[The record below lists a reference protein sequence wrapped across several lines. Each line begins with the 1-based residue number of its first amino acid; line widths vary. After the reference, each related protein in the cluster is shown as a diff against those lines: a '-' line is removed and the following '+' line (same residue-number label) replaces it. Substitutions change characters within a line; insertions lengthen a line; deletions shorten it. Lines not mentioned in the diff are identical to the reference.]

1 MDMLS
6 IERKYWNNNINDVA
20 GIDEA
25 GRGPLAGPVVA
36 ACVVFDPNVKI
47 DDIKDSKKL
56 TPKKRDILFDTI
68 YKKAKFVTVGI
79 VHEDEIDRVNILQAT
94 YLAMKIALG
103 KLNVSPGVVL
113 IDGPRSNIKHYKV
126 EHIINGDNLSQS
138 IAAASIVA
146 KVTRDKIM
154 KQYDIIFP
162 EYKFSNHKGYGTKYH
177 TDTIKV
183 LKSTPIHRKSFK
195 IVKNNL
201 PTIDFVKNNY
211 GFSILGRKIVASEHI
226 KKGYT
231 IVDDD
236 LGVKQNKY
244 FDFSFL
250 KNKKY
255 LFIKVLTLD
264 DYQNDN
270 IKENEYSEYFK
281 YIETLLAKKDIGINF
296 TFNVISVRFQ
306 KKKKPL
312 IEIVY
317 NNKKWLNILS

>member
-1 MDMLS
+1 M
-6 IERKYWNNNINDVA
+6 Y
-20 GIDEA
+20 
-25 GRGPLAGPVVA
+25 
-36 ACVVFDPNVKI
+36 
-47 DDIKDSKKL
+47 
-56 TPKKRDILFDTI
+56 
-68 YKKAKFVTVGI
+68 
-79 VHEDEIDRVNILQAT
+79 
-94 YLAMKIALG
+94 
-103 KLNVSPGVVL
+103 
-113 IDGPRSNIKHYKV
+113 
-126 EHIINGDNLSQS
+126 
-138 IAAASIVA
+138 
-146 KVTRDKIM
+146 
-154 KQYDIIFP
+154 
-162 EYKFSNHKGYGTKYH
+162 
-177 TDTIKV
+177 
-183 LKSTPIHRKSFK
+183 
-195 IVKNNL
+195 
-201 PTIDFVKNNY
+201 
-211 GFSILGRKIVASEHI
+211 FSILGRKIVASEHI

-281 YIETLLAKKDIGINF
+281 YIETFLAKKDIGINF

-317 NNKKWLNILS
+317 NNKK

>member
-6 IERKYWNNNINDVA
+6 IEKKYWNKNVNYVA

-36 ACVVFDPNVKI
+36 ACVVFHVGVKI

-56 TPKKRDILFDTI
+56 SPKKREFLFDAI
-68 YKKAKFVTVGI
+68 YDKAKCVTVGI
-79 VHEDEIDRVNILQAT
+79 VHEDEIDRVNILQST

-103 KLNVSPGVVL
+103 KLNITPGIVL

-126 EHIINGDNLSQS
+126 EHVINGDNLSQS
-138 IAAASIVA
+138 IAAASIIA
-146 KVTRDKIM
+146 KVTRDRIM

-162 EYKFSNHKGYGTKYH
+162 EYKFSKHKGYGTKYH
-177 TDTIKV
+177 IETIEL

-211 GFSILGRKIVASEHI
+211 GFSILGRKIVASEYI
-226 KKGYT
+226 KRGYV
-231 IVDDD
+231 IVDDNLD
-236 LGVKQNKY
+236 VKENKY
-244 FDFSFL
+244 FDFAIV
-250 KNKKY
+250 KDKKY
-255 LFIKVLTLD
+255 LFIKVLTLVNSKYD
-264 DYQNDN
+264 K
-270 IKENEYSEYFK
+270 IENNVYSEYIK

-296 TFNVISVRFQ
+296 TFNVISVTFQ

-317 NNKKWLNILS
+317 KKNKK